1 MRAPAACAWILL
13 DFVPSRFL
21 ADDTHQKLVSS
32 VPACACG
39 CPPGDARRPKK
50 RRHRTPVP
58 ASFLALRSSC
68 HEPSNTHAGAKPDQA
83 GLQAPTRTCRP
94 RHMKIIKLRH
104 AGVFSDNRCGEQ
116 RPTPYQVASRRVRAP
131 SPGECRH
138 LRWPGLLGCPSLR
151 WTDEA
156 IGIVWGRV
164 SRTPRVLRHVALHF
178 SYCHYFSWLLLSS
191 GPGLRR
197 GDADP
202 GVFENR

>member
-1 MRAPAACAWILL
+1 MRAPAACAWIL

-21 ADDTHQKLVSS
+21 ADDTHQKLVPS

-94 RHMKIIKLRH
+94 RHMKNNKIKTCRGLLR
-104 AGVFSDNRCGEQ
+104 Q
-116 RPTPYQVASRRVRAP
+116 QVRRAAAYSIPSSLSTSQSAIARRVPP
-131 SPGECRH
+131 SSLAWAAGLPESEMDRRGHRH
-138 LRWPGLLGCPSLR
+138 SLGPRLENTSCPATRRPS
-151 WTDEA
+151 
-156 IGIVWGRV
+156 
-164 SRTPRVLRHVALHF
+164 F
-178 SYCHYFSWLLLSS
+178 LLLPLFLLVIAFFRARSS
-191 GPGLRR
+191 PW
-197 GDADP
+197 
-202 GVFENR
+202 